1 MFSVRKGNLRDKFI
15 TLVASMDSKIDEKI
29 DRAKSELSESTG
41 ESVDSLQEQIQANL
55 ESIQQI
61 QQTLETL
68 ETSADHSQDIQ
79 NLNAQVSGISDTLVN
94 STIRVLNDIQLGQLE
109 LKANDKIIY
118 LKINDLTIYSREL
131 VENEPVDTPIGR
143 LASIE
148 PSL

>member
-68 ETSADHSQDIQ
+68 ESSTDHSQDIQ
-79 NLNAQVSGISDTLVN
+79 DLNAQVSGISDTLVN

-118 LKINDLTIYSREL
+118 LKISDLTIYSREL